1 MNKIKNTMLI
11 VLLCC
16 TAMLKAQFNV
26 PNLAEFDYTPVYD
39 QSAKSASLVDNGGM
53 VTPFQGG
60 LLPNQADAVTPV
72 TPSTPN
78 TDGGNGT
85 GVIPEPIAD
94 GFWILSGLACLFA
107 AYRVRRC
114 LKEE

>member
-1 MNKIKNTMLI
+1 MLI

-26 PNLAEFDYTPVYD
+26 PNLAEFDYTPMYD
-39 QSAKSASLVDNGGM
+39 QNAKSASLIDEDGM
-53 VTPFQGG
+53 VAPFQGG
-60 LLPNQADAVTPV
+60 LLPNLANAA
-72 TPSTPN
+72 TPSTATVPG
-78 TDGGNGT
+78 TDGGGNGT
-85 GVIPEPIAD
+85 GVIPKPDPTPIAD